1 MSHLKNS
8 LNINIFLKKFKKT
21 QNFIILKFNKKDK
34 SFKKSQ
40 LFTKI
45 LLNELN
51 FLKSFNIKMIK
62 FPLNIIYFSFLDK
75 LLSFCLINKNF
86 IFFIRFK
93 NFICFKIYNKFLLK
107 LKFLKFSVFSTFFQ
121 PFLPFFLL
129 TKKYNLSFI

>member
-21 QNFIILKFNKKDK
+21 QNFIILKLNKKDK
-34 SFKKSQ
+34 IFKKSQ

-51 FLKSFNIKMIK
+51 FLKAFNIKIIK

-93 NFICFKIYNKFLLK
+93 NFICFKIHTNFLLK
-107 LKFLKFSVFSTFFQ
+107 LVLLKVSVFSNLFQ

-129 TKKYNLSFI
+129 TKKI

>member
-62 FPLNIIYFSFLDK
+62 FPLNIIYFPFLDQ

-93 NFICFKIYNKFLLK
+93 NFIFFKIYNNFFLK
-107 LKFLKFSVFSTFFQ
+107 LKFLKVSVFFTLFQ

-129 TKKYNLSFI
+129 IKKYNLSFI

>member
-45 LLNELN
+45 LLNKLN

-93 NFICFKIYNKFLLK
+93 NFICFKKNNKFLLK
-107 LKFLKFSVFSTFFQ
+107 LKLLKVSVFPTFFQ
-121 PFLPFFLL
+121 PFLAFFLL
-129 TKKYNLSFI
+129 TKKYSLSFI

>member
-8 LNINIFLKKFKKT
+8 LNINIFLKKCKKT
-21 QNFIILKFNKKDK
+21 QNFIILKLTNKYKN
-34 SFKKSQ
+34 FKKSQ

-45 LLNELN
+45 LLKELN

-62 FPLNIIYFSFLDK
+62 FPLNIIYFSYLEK

-86 IFFIRFK
+86 IFLIRFK
-93 NFICFKIYNKFLLK
+93 RFICFKIYKTFLLK
-107 LKFLKFSVFSTFFQ
+107 VKFLKVSVFSTLFQ

-129 TKKYNLSFI
+129 IKKI